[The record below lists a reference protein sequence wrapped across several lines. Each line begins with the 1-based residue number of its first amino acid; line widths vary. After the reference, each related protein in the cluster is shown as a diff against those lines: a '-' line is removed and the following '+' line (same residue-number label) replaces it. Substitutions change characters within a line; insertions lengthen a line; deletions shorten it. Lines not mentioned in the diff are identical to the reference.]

1 MTDFVVIDI
10 ETTGLSHQQ
19 GARITE
25 IGALRTRNGIV
36 IDSFQ
41 SLVDPE
47 TRIPYEVI
55 ALTGITNEM
64 VAEAPS
70 IKMVLEDL
78 VEFVGDS
85 PTVAHNASFDGG
97 FITCELQQFN
107 RDNQMTMLCTLLLS
121 RRLFPNLRSYSL
133 GNLAA
138 EMNFKKRDFHRAIAD
153 CEATVEL
160 LQLLEGQVNAFA
172 PPEFGFTADNLVK
185 ISEVPPAFFRQ
196 YGIEEGLSRA
206 NIIKGAKP
214 YKSLQAIG
222 LH

>member
-10 ETTGLSHQQ
+10 ETTGLSHHQ

-25 IGALRTRNGIV
+25 IGALRTRDGIV
-36 IDSFQ
+36 VDSFQ
-41 SLVDPE
+41 SLVNPE

-64 VAEAPS
+64 VAEAPP
-70 IKMVLEDL
+70 IKMVLEGL
-78 VEFVGDS
+78 VEFVGES

-97 FITCELQQFN
+97 FITNELQQFN
-107 RDNQMTMLCTLLLS
+107 RNNQMTMLCTLLLS

-172 PPEFGFTADNLVK
+172 PSDFGFTADNLIK
-185 ISEVPPAFFRQ
+185 ISEVPPTFFRQ

-222 LH
+222 LR